1 MERYICIHGHFY
13 QPPRENPWLE
23 AIELQDSAYPYH
35 DWNERITDECYA
47 PNAASRIL
55 NGKGRIKKIVNNYS
69 RISFNFGP
77 TLLSWLETN
86 EPEVYQAIIEADQES
101 QKRFSGHGS
110 AIAQTYNHM
119 IMPLANRRDKY
130 TQVIWGIRDFEH
142 RFQRKPEGMWLPEIA
157 VDLETLEIMAEQG
170 IKFTIL
176 APHQARKVRKIGSD
190 HWQEVGPGGIDPTM
204 PYQVRFRSSGKL
216 LSIFFYDGP
225 ISRSVAFE
233 DLLISGEYFAH
244 RLLTGF
250 LDSRTWHQ
258 IVNIATDGETYG
270 HHHRH
275 GDMALAYALDYIESN
290 KLAVITN
297 YGEYLEKHPP
307 THEVEIIEN
316 TSWSC
321 AHGIERWRNNCGC
334 NSGLHPGWSQA
345 WRAPLRNALNWLRN
359 TLAPQ
364 FEQHC
369 RVFLKDPWTARNDY
383 ISVILDRSPENIQEF
398 LRKHSLR
405 ELSPEEVVTVLK
417 LLELQRHAMLMFT
430 SCGWFF
436 DDISGIETIQ
446 VLQYSGR
453 VIQLA
458 QELFGASELEPRFLE
473 MLSQAKS
480 NLPEYQHG
488 ARIYE
493 KFVKP
498 AIIDLPKVC
507 AHYAISSIFKNYG
520 NKARIY
526 CYTVSRQ
533 DCRKLAAGKA
543 RLEVGKAEVASEITK
558 ESMVLS
564 YGVVYLG
571 NHALNAGVRTDNG
584 KEAYQELVESTTEA
598 FRRGDLPEVIW
609 LLDHHFEGRI
619 FTLKH
624 LFRDEQRKILNL
636 ILESAFEDAEAAYRQ
651 IYERNAPLM
660 RFLKGL
666 GIPQPKA
673 LHTAAEFVLN
683 TKLRRKFLK
692 ERLDMEEISA
702 LLSEVRALDVPLDE
716 EGLSY
721 ALQQTVEKMAEKL
734 RSRPTDLLLLE
745 HLQTVIELIDS
756 LPFEV
761 NLRKAQN
768 IYYKMLQTIYHDL
781 RGEANQGSEIAR
793 TWAASFLALG
803 EKLKI
808 RKAIEI
814 SSAF

>member
-23 AIELQDSAYPYH
+23 AVELQDSAYPYH

-69 RISFNFGP
+69 KISFNFGP
-77 TLLSWLETN
+77 TLLSWLEIN
-86 EPEVYQAIIEADQES
+86 EPEVYQAILEADQES

-142 RFQRKPEGMWLPEIA
+142 RFCRKPEGMWLPETA

-190 HWQEVGPGGIDPTM
+190 NWQEVGPGGIDPTM

-216 LSIFFYDGP
+216 LNIFFYDGP

-244 RLLTGF
+244 RLLSGF

-275 GDMALAYALDYIESN
+275 GDMALAYALDYIEAN
-290 KLAVITN
+290 KLALITN

-307 THEVEIIEN
+307 THEVEIIDN

-321 AHGIERWRNNCGC
+321 AHGVERWRNNCGC
-334 NSGLHPGWSQA
+334 NSGMHPGWSQA

-364 FEQHC
+364 FEQLC
-369 RVFLKDPWTARNDY
+369 QVYLRDPWSARNDY
-383 ISVILDRSPENIQEF
+383 ISVILNRSDASIQGF
-398 LRKHSLR
+398 LRKHALR
-405 ELSPEEVVTVLK
+405 ELNFEEVVTVLK
-417 LLELQRHAMLMFT
+417 LMELQRHAMLMFT

-446 VLQYSGR
+446 VLQYAGR

-458 QELFGASELEPRFLE
+458 QDLFEARDLEASFLE

-480 NLPEYQHG
+480 NLPEYRHG
-488 ARIYE
+488 AYIYAE
-493 KFVKP
+493 FVKP
-498 AIIDLPKVC
+498 AIIDLPQVC
-507 AHYAISSIFKNYG
+507 AHYAISSIFKNYK
-520 NKARIY
+520 NRTKIY
-526 CYTVSRQ
+526 CYTVNRQ
-533 DCRKLAAGKA
+533 DCQKLATGKA
-543 RLEVGKAEVASEITK
+543 RLEVGKAEVQSEITK
-558 ESMVLS
+558 ESMVLT
-564 YGVVYLG
+564 YGVIYLG
-571 NHALNAGVRTDNG
+571 NHAVNAGVRPIDR
-584 KEAYQELVESTTEA
+584 EDAYQQLVASTTEA
-598 FRRGDLPEVIW
+598 FRRGDLPEVFW
-609 LLDHHFEGRI
+609 LLDHYFEGRI
-619 FTLKH
+619 FTLRH
-624 LFRDEQRKILNL
+624 LFRDEQRRILNL
-636 ILESAFEDAEAAYRQ
+636 ILEATLEDAEASYRQ

-673 LHTAAEFVLN
+673 LQTAAEFVLN
-683 TKLRRKFLK
+683 ARLRREFSK

-702 LLSEVRALDVPLDE
+702 LLSEAKALEVPLDKE
-716 EGLSY
+716 SLSY
-721 ALQQTVEKMAEKL
+721 ALEQTVEQMAAKL
-734 RSRPTDLLLLE
+734 RLCPLDLSLLE
-745 HLQTVIELIDS
+745 HLQTTIELIAS
-756 LPFEV
+756 LPFGV
-761 NLRKAQN
+761 NLRRVQN
-768 IYYKMLQTIYHDL
+768 IYYKMLQTTYHDL
-781 RGEANQGSEIAR
+781 RRAADQGDTVAR
-793 TWAASFLALG
+793 RWVSDFLALG

-808 RKAIEI
+808 RKAVEL
-814 SSAF
+814 SSVN